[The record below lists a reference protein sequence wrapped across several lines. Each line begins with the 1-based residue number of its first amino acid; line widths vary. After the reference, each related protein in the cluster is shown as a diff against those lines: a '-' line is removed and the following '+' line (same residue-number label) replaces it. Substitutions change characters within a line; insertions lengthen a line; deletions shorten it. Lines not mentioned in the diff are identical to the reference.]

1 MFFKHLQMK
10 VRLDRLFYTITF
22 TMPALVLLFGVV
34 HTQTI
39 IGLSIILFAY
49 GMTVGFSPPLFST
62 IISNTFSEHRGT
74 ALGLFNFIR
83 YAGMAVDVLS
93 RRLGQKYFY
102 PIKTE
107 HDWCK

>member
-1 MFFKHLQMK
+1 MIIGSMLFKHLQMK
-10 VRLDRLFYTITF
+10 VRMDRLFYTITF

-39 IGLSIILFAY
+39 IGL
-49 GMTVGFSPPLFST
+49 
-62 IISNTFSEHRGT
+62 
-74 ALGLFNFIR
+74 FNFIR
-83 YAGMAVDVLS
+83 YAGMAVDGLS